1 MRLSEL
7 IYISKRLNSN
17 LKHGRFY
24 RIVSFVAVLSVMVGT
39 FAILVSMS
47 VLQGFEEQMAESA
60 VNFTS
65 QIKIDKYEGRLIG
78 NYTRVQS
85 AIKSNFAEVKSV
97 SPHVQKEAL
106 ISTKKSIDGIILKGL
121 EYSEKGTVISDKIV
135 NGVPPKRGERQI
147 IIGYRLAERAGIA
160 LGDSVLIYLLKSN
173 SESELPD
180 VFKMQVIGAYRT
192 GMAKYDDI
200 VVYGDIT
207 ALSRM
212 LELPDGTCTGFDLML
227 NDTKLID
234 ATTIK
239 IENFLKFPYSVLSVY
254 DIHASMFNWIE
265 MQKEPIP
272 IVLGLISIV
281 AIMNIITILL
291 ILIVEKTHTIGIL
304 RTLGMK
310 SSSILGVFLIRGTS
324 IGMIGTLLGAG
335 LALLLTWLQQ
345 SYKIIKLNGEIYFL
359 DAMPIAI
366 ELSHYA
372 YIIVISISIS
382 FIVTLLP
389 ALIALKIKAIKA
401 INFR

>member
-1 MRLSEL
+1 MKLSEL
-7 IYISKRLNSN
+7 LYISKKLNSN

-24 RIVSFVAVLSVMVGT
+24 RIVSLVAVLSVMVGT

-60 VNFTS
+60 VNFTA
-65 QIKIDKYEGRLIG
+65 QIKVDMYEGRLIG
-78 NYTRVQS
+78 NYPALRD
-85 AIKSNFAEVKSV
+85 KLRRDFPEVKSIT
-97 SPHVQKEAL
+97 PYVQKEAL

-121 EYSEKGTVISDKIV
+121 DHSDKSAIIS
-135 NGVPPKRGERQI
+135 NKIKKGKSPKSGEKQI
-147 IIGYRLAERAGIA
+147 IIGYRLAEKAGIA

-173 SESELPD
+173 SDSEMPD
-180 VFKMQVIGAYRT
+180 VFKMQVVGVYQT
-192 GMAKYDDI
+192 GMAKYDDV
-200 VVYGDIT
+200 VVYGDIL

-212 LELPDGTCTGFDLML
+212 LDLPNSTCTGFDIML
-227 NDTKLID
+227 SDASLIRE
-234 ATTIK
+234 TTIK
-239 IENFLKFPYSVLSVY
+239 IENKLQFPFSVLSVY

-324 IGMIGTLLGAG
+324 IGVIGTLLGAG
-335 LALLLTWLQQ
+335 LAFVLTWLQQ
-345 SYKIIKLNGEIYFL
+345 SYKLIKLNGDIYFL

-366 ELSHYA
+366 DPRHYM
-372 YIIVISISIS
+372 YIIAISIAIA
-382 FIVTLLP
+382 FIITLLP